1 MVGSERM
8 HGRKRQAAALS
19 TALPSVVASTLGAKP
34 APAVPTGD
42 RYLPCHTGAKDASG
56 RLVQFKDAPS
66 WFRPTLSPRE
76 MLLKGMHGGIYFN
89 PKGGKAGVR
98 YPRHKYPDGIPGV
111 TWSEYPSE
119 WFAGVPPELYRSRR
133 YDTRHNCYGVKS
145 GLDQA
150 GWESSGW
157 INQCDPRGWTQ
168 WYFRFYMGRRLK
180 GGEDERQM
188 GRWKGVCGETGRWKQ
203 NLIAKCLREGK
214 AHDDVSVSP
223 VVRQTLLHWAYELT
237 HADFGHGAK
246 RVRTHGAAYV
256 PVDSLKG
263 VLTSAKAKKRAA
275 GSDNEEGGAAASGEA
290 EAERAGRA
298 AAEREKR
305 AAKRRLS
312 ADAQPAVTPGERAA
326 GENRAVKTE
335 SPSGEGGEEGD
346 EEEARGATVR
356 AKKKARA
363 KASPLTDRADG
374 GRRGGR
380 DGGDGELSAYERAR
394 DEQRRRNESK
404 LRELGLM

>member
-1 MVGSERM
+1 MCTVCNERGAPRVGHFVDGPERM
-8 HGRKRQAAALS
+8 PVTMPGRKRQAAALS
-19 TALPSVVASTLGAKP
+19 TALPSVVSAAMTAKP
-34 APAVPTGD
+34 TPAMPTGD
-42 RYLPCHTGAKDASG
+42 RHLPCHTGAKDANG
-56 RLVQFKDAPS
+56 RLVTFKDAPS
-66 WFRPTLSPRE
+66 WFRPTLTPRE

-89 PKGGKAGVR
+89 PKGGKPGVK
-98 YPRHKYPDGIPGV
+98 YPRSKFPKGIPGV
-111 TWSEYPSE
+111 TITEYPSE
-119 WFAGVPPELYRSRR
+119 WFAGVAPELYSSRR

-214 AHDDVSVSP
+214 AHDDISVSP

-237 HADFGHGAK
+237 LGDFGHGAK
-246 RVRTHGAAYV
+246 RVKTHGAAYV

-263 VLTSAKAKKRAA
+263 VLTSAKGKKRAA
-275 GSDNEEGGAAASGEA
+275 ADSDDEEDGEVSTEA
-290 EAERAGRA
+290 EAEKAKRT

-305 AAKRRLS
+305 AAKRQ
-312 ADAQPAVTPGERAA
+312 AAGTVTPGERAA
-326 GENRAVKTE
+326 VKSETPRGVKTE
-335 SPSGEGGEEGD
+335 APTG
-346 EEEARGATVR
+346 EEEAPTVR
-356 AKKKARA
+356 AKKTKKAPV
-363 KASPLTDRADG
+363 KGSPQK
-374 GRRGGR
+374 
-380 DGGDGELSAYERAR
+380 LSAYERAR
-394 DEQRRRNESK
+394 DEQRQSNEGK
-404 LRELGLM
+404 LKELGLM